1 MKSSPASV
9 ACDFDASVIGCDS
22 QSVQKSPKISANKLI
37 TVPKMASLEETKPN
51 LNSIHQLVK
60 KGFSIFNVGIKKTPV
75 NSTGEES

>member
-51 LNSIHQLVK
+51 LKVL
-60 KGFSIFNVGIKKTPV
+60 FA
-75 NSTGEES
+75 NSTFIVINLN